1 MEVLFFFPILISFYP
16 FFHFFSSFFLF
27 FLSFPLFSSYLTLK
41 GSQLTITIGKGSG
54 QWQNQTILVDL
65 CLGKQS
71 FQTKPLKGNTVT
83 WNESFSFN
91 VSTGQ
96 EQLILTVMTQGQQ
109 NLGQV
114 YGNLE
119 QLKDQ
124 QSHQEELTINGIGV
138 RVGVRRESLMW
149 KFNGFGASFRCTRII
164 FRMHRRIIIWSNL
177 FLNLGI
183 YLFSI

>member
-16 FFHFFSSFFLF
+16 FFHFFSSFI
-27 FLSFPLFSSYLTLK
+27 LSFPLFSSYLTLK

-91 VSTGQ
+91 VSTG
-96 EQLILTVMTQGQQ
+96 
-109 NLGQV
+109 
-114 YGNLE
+114 
-119 QLKDQ
+119 
-124 QSHQEELTINGIGV
+124 
-138 RVGVRRESLMW
+138 
-149 KFNGFGASFRCTRII
+149 
-164 FRMHRRIIIWSNL
+164 
-177 FLNLGI
+177 
-183 YLFSI
+183 